1 MGVKIQILFEL
12 LRIPN
17 DKSLESPRKPDAQG
31 QRERER
37 VFRAIGLNV
46 ATRRDVILQARLSEQ
61 ADVGS
66 EIVLQTYTCTN
77 RPLPWSMDGRLVGC
91 LQYAMQVVAC
101 AQRRVDRNF
110 HRHAEA
116 AVEAPRLASV
126 HIADALYGDAEVVN
140 GLLLFDGI
148 AV

>member
-1 MGVKIQILFEL
+1 MLCAVCLD
-12 LRIPN
+12 LR
-17 DKSLESPRKPDAQG
+17 S
-31 QRERER
+31 
-37 VFRAIGLNV
+37 
-46 ATRRDVILQARLSEQ
+46 RRDIVLQAWFCEKPN
-61 ADVGS
+61 VGS
-66 EIVLQTYTCTN
+66 EIVLQAKACTN
-77 RPLPWSMDGRLVGC
+77 RPLPRCTDGGLFCC
-91 LQYAMQVVAC
+91 LQYAMQVVTC
-101 AQRRVDRNF
+101 IERRIDRNF

>member
-1 MGVKIQILFEL
+1 
-12 LRIPN
+12 
-17 DKSLESPRKPDAQG
+17 
-31 QRERER
+31 
-37 VFRAIGLNV
+37 
-46 ATRRDVILQARLSEQ
+46 
-61 ADVGS
+61 
-66 EIVLQTYTCTN
+66 
-77 RPLPWSMDGRLVGC
+77 
-91 LQYAMQVVAC
+91 MQVIVRVE
-101 AQRRVDRNF
+101 RRIDRNS